1 MTPIPTL
8 VQNAREAALDFVLL
22 TTCDYQGG
30 RRDELERLIDSVK
43 KSVAEH
49 GLRVRHYL
57 LLQRCQ
63 AEDVAPDVPEYT
75 VLMRVGRQVSLSAA
89 RNLMLRQVHADGVLA
104 RARTVC
110 FPDDDAW
117 YPDGTLSAIA
127 TLFARDAQLGVIICR
142 YASSPVTIA
151 QCPGGLALAKRPG
164 SRQFVV
170 NASSNTL
177 FVRAAVVEHVRY
189 FDERLGVGAALN
201 GGEDLDFALRARAQ
215 AKGNA
220 LWLDA
225 PLVGHRDKNRTLR
238 ARYFTGSLYAI
249 ARSSGDPG
257 VAVQALR
264 KVAVGLYMVLTGDF
278 APRDLLHSVRVGLQ
292 ARTQPEPEVS
302 SQ

>member
-1 MTPIPTL
+1 MTPIPAVIRT
-8 VQNAREAALDFVLL
+8 AEEAALDFVLL

-30 RRDELERLIDSVK
+30 RRDELERLIESVK

-63 AEDVAPDVPEYT
+63 ETDPAPEVPAYT
-75 VLMRVGRQVSLSAA
+75 ELMRVGRQVSLSAA
-89 RNLMLRQVHADGVLA
+89 RNLMLRKVHADGVLA
-104 RARTVC
+104 QARTVC

-142 YASSPVTIA
+142 YASSPVTIKE
-151 QCPGGLALAKRPG
+151 CPGGLALARRPG
-164 SRQFVV
+164 SKAFVV

-177 FVRAAVVEHVRY
+177 FVRASVVEHVRY

-201 GGEDLDFALRARAQ
+201 GGEDLDFALRARAW
-215 AKGNA
+215 AKGHA

-264 KVAVGLYMVLTGDF
+264 KIAVGLYMVVTGDF
-278 APRDLLHSVRVGLQ
+278 APRDWLHSVRVGLQ
-292 ARTQPEPEVS
+292 GRSQPEPEVS